1 MGAETEKENGVRS
14 HIQIPKFVIKNFA
27 DPQGKVYYYDFQKG
41 CIRHNYPKSVNTEY
55 GYYSPEMEKALCQA
69 VEFPFSKVLRKM
81 EKISKGE
88 TVAFT
93 PEEQDAALLYF
104 RSLIARGTSATETA
118 LNNYNISRVLTKQK
132 FHDLAVDR
140 TIRALCTTNFFANV
154 LITVGLNTTSVPFVL
169 PGSGYYASN
178 GAVIMPLTPYFA
190 ILLVYERQE
199 RFYDGKE
206 YYFAL
211 FDTPDTIRNANIR
224 AFSIELENRR
234 FVAANTRKQL
244 EEIMCRLHIQNNDDT
259 IRK

>member
-1 MGAETEKENGVRS
+1 MRTEIEKGNGVRS

-104 RSLIARGTSATETA
+104 RSLIARGTSATETV

-140 TIRALCTTNFFANV
+140 TIRALCTTNFFCQCAYHRRSEHNICSVRPPRERV
-154 LITVGLNTTSVPFVL
+154 L
-169 PGSGYYASN
+169 
-178 GAVIMPLTPYFA
+178 
-190 ILLVYERQE
+190 
-199 RFYDGKE
+199 
-206 YYFAL
+206 
-211 FDTPDTIRNANIR
+211 
-224 AFSIELENRR
+224 
-234 FVAANTRKQL
+234 
-244 EEIMCRLHIQNNDDT
+244 
-259 IRK
+259 